1 MKLNE
6 QIDFLINNCIATEEE
21 VRLVMDITGRNEE
34 TINNIL
40 FARTGYRSIEQYL
53 ECEEEDWEV

>member
-6 QIDFLINNCIATEEE
+6 QMNFLIDNCIATEEE

-53 ECEEEDWEV
+53 EAEF

>member
-6 QIDFLINNCIATEEE
+6 QIEFLINNCIATEEE

-40 FARTGYRSIEQYL
+40 YARTGYRSIEQYI
-53 ECEEEDWEV
+53 EAEF